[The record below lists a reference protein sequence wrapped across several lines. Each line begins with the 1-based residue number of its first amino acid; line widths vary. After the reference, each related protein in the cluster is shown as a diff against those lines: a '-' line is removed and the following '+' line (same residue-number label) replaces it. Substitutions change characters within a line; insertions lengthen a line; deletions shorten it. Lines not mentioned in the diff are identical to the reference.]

1 MRKCQARDEILALL
15 ERKMSVADLVDE
27 LPQAER
33 TIRHHLNV
41 LQAAGMIHIGGWR
54 KNIGTGGAHAALF
67 IAGPGIDKKKPG
79 KELRT
84 TTQARYYAKNAA
96 RFRLRR
102 RPDYAINNPFAAL
115 MQGNV

>member
-33 TIRHHLNV
+33 TIRHHLNI

-79 KELRT
+79 RSC
-84 TTQARYYAKNAA
+84 ARQ
-96 RFRLRR
+96 RR
-102 RPDYAINNPFAAL
+102 RATTRRMPHVSGFVDAL
-115 MQGNV
+115 TMRSTTHSPR